1 MIRRPPRST
10 YIFLLII
17 LLSPSSRSESPRAKN
32 NNKEPDES
40 SSVRVPRSVCLG
52 LQVKRGPQAA
62 IHVKGHG
69 RVLVDDPPGSPISL
83 QADRSAHPETNR
95 PSVRLSSS
103 TVPVEAMAE
112 GEVAAHRH

>member
-40 SSVRVPRSVCLG
+40 SSVGVPRSVCLG
-52 LQVKRGPQAA
+52 LQAKRGPQAA
-62 IHVKGHG
+62 IHEKGHG
-69 RVLVDDPPGSPISL
+69 RVRGDDPPGSPTSM
-83 QADRSAHPETNR
+83 QADRCAHPETDR
-95 PSVRLSSS
+95 PAARLSGP
-103 TVPVEAMAE
+103 T
-112 GEVAAHRH
+112 